1 MPSRKPLEIGQVL
14 NNRYRI
20 VKLLGQGGF
29 GAVYRAWDSN
39 LNRPCAVKENLD
51 TSPEAQRQ
59 FTREATVLANLSHPN
74 LPRVTDHFILP
85 DQGQY
90 LVMDFVEG
98 DDLASI
104 VRQSGLISVQ
114 QAVIWISQVADA
126 LEYLH
131 SRDPAVVHRDIKP
144 GNIRITPEGKAMLVD
159 FGLVKVYNPQL
170 KTTMGARAVTPGY
183 APPEQY
189 GHGSTDA
196 RSDIYALGA
205 TLFAIL
211 TGQEPLESVQR
222 MSGEQMSPA
231 HQFNPNVPPMMS
243 GVIERSLRLEPSQ
256 RYQNVGEFRTA
267 LKSISSPVLVKP
279 VNQAYAVPAMRAP
292 AMEPSLRPP
301 ISGPKSQ
308 PKSQPR
314 KQTGMGLYIGIG
326 ALALVCLLGS
336 VGIIGLI
343 VASQKETAR
352 ATSDAQ
358 LQATLA
364 ERVKTTSTTQSK
376 GTATARAQA
385 TQQTLLAQLEANSRL
400 VYGPQSGSLEHDDG
414 TSVIAQDADVNLRD
428 LIVEA
433 RFYNPYAATEGQFD
447 YGFIVRHETKNVQF
461 RFVVQSE
468 KTWLLLNNTG
478 DPDGATITQGKIPD
492 LKVGADDSNLVK
504 LIFQGNRGW
513 FFLNDELIS
522 DMDLSVRMN
531 SGAIYIATGIFQDAK
546 LAGKMTRFTNFSIWS
561 LP

>member
-1 MPSRKPLEIGQVL
+1 
-14 NNRYRI
+14 
-20 VKLLGQGGF
+20 
-29 GAVYRAWDSN
+29 
-39 LNRPCAVKENLD
+39 
-51 TSPEAQRQ
+51 
-59 FTREATVLANLSHPN
+59 
-74 LPRVTDHFILP
+74 
-85 DQGQY
+85 
-90 LVMDFVEG
+90 G

-114 QAVIWISQVADA
+114 QAIIWISQVADA

-189 GHGSTDA
+189 GQGSTDA

-222 MSGEQMSPA
+222 MSGVQMSPA
-231 HQFNPNVPPMMS
+231 HQFNPSVPPAMS

-256 RYQNVGEFRTA
+256 RYQHVNEFKTA
-267 LKSISSPVLVKP
+267 LRSISSPVLVKP

-314 KQTGMGLYIGIG
+314 GKTGTGLYIGIG
-326 ALALVCLLGS
+326 ALVLVCILGG
-336 VGIIGLI
+336 VGIMGLI
-343 VASQKETAR
+343 IASQKDTAR

-364 ERVKTTSTTQSK
+364 ERVKTTSTAQSK

-385 TQQTLLAQLEANSRL
+385 TQQSLLARLEANSRL
-400 VYGPQSGSLEHDDG
+400 VYGPHSGSLEHDAG
-414 TSVIAQDADVNLRD
+414 TAVIAQDADVNLRD
-428 LIVEA
+428 FIVEA
-433 RFYNPYAATEGQFD
+433 RFFNPYAASEGQFD

-461 RFVVQSE
+461 RFVIQSG

-478 DPDGATITQGKIPD
+478 EPDGETIAQGKLPT
-492 LKVGADDSNLVK
+492 LKVGAGDTNLVK
-504 LIFQGNRGW
+504 LVFQGNRGW
-513 FFLNDELIS
+513 FFLNNELIS
-522 DMDLSVRMN
+522 EMDLSARMN
-531 SGAIYIATGIFQDAK
+531 SGVIYIASGIFQDAK
-546 LAGKMTRFTNFSIWS
+546 IAGKTTRFTEFRIWA